1 MPEPANAST
10 EGEEQQEQKPADP
23 FSLRQSRNLERLA
36 KAATKFHRE
45 TSTAASQKSSLWGG
59 SEFGTDLSDEQRA
72 RIQTWNELA
81 SIPESFAGDTATDTG
96 STYGASTLNPET
108 DASTNVTVPDRE
120 DAVSSPSQRFGA
132 GARTSFSQAH
142 GLEDS
147 DSESDFELDF
157 LRNLED
163 LAYKNFASANYS
175 KAEECLRRSVD
186 RSTDDSSPRLTN
198 LKTQLV
204 LCYCVQEKWD
214 AAFAILEI
222 LPKTK
227 TIECLP
233 IYELL
238 QAVALGYQHTSRLE
252 EASKT
257 LKIALQAKRRILGRQ
272 SNGYYLALAHLARI
286 FEDMG
291 DSLEA
296 EVVRHSIPAHITPP
310 VSEASSSTTTLVKS
324 LIDNHELIGKI
335 FVKTDAEASDMPQLP
350 PAKRGL
356 VENAPQLP
364 ARVDSESEELKLE
377 KPGALKCAVASMDD
391 DQVSTIS
398 TTSSTP
404 TYGVVESRP
413 YSTSITR
420 RAVPPPQ
427 PSRGPVITPTEPIL
441 VGQTGATTIIEEPSA
456 LQFRESLMSVTG
468 SLRGG
473 SGTSLATNHVK
484 TQERRLSQRA
494 RNPQSEKPSRRATDP
509 GVVEEQDVPRWS
521 AHRSQSCAETQV
533 FSRGQEEGKS
543 LDIGEHRI
551 ALSLTSTPATRP
563 SPKSPPVIKIPS
575 FVMPTPSM
583 GKYGRIIGPTQ
594 WKVKNKGVSVT
605 HRRYGASIGPR
616 LLLPVNPQLALQ
628 TRPSVAI
635 VCRTDAS
642 VLLAATQGLGS
653 QVFAGATCVSCDAP
667 LATGLRNYRSNIL
680 PLSYHGWFIRPLN
693 ADGVVFSRMSGLL

>member
-1 MPEPANAST
+1 MLIFPPCPKLSVWLFNFVNSVKGVDTKVVNLSEEVTRLSNLLSSVEKTVRKCSSQSLILGHLDDHMWQQIENALVDCKVTVDGLDQVVMRLMNTYDAEASKLTTLAVVNVSLTFRTTSNQDTLFQELQNLKLLIVKTLQVAHLVPEPANAST
-10 EGEEQQEQKPADP
+10 EGGEQQEQKPADP

-81 SIPESFAGDTATDTG
+81 SIPESFAGDTTTDTG

-120 DAVSSPSQRFGA
+120 DAVSSPSQ
-132 GARTSFSQAH
+132 
-142 GLEDS
+142 
-147 DSESDFELDF
+147 SESDFELDF
-157 LRNLED
+157 LRNLEE

-186 RSTDDSSPRLTN
+186 RSTDDSSPRLTS

-272 SNGYYLALAHLARI
+272 SNGYYMALAHLARI

-296 EVVRHSIPAHITPP
+296 EVVRHSIPAHITVP
-310 VSEASSSTTTLVKS
+310 VSESSSSTTTLVKS

-335 FVKTDAEASDMPQLP
+335 FVKTDAEASDTPQPP
-350 PAKRGL
+350 PAQQR
-356 VENAPQLP
+356 
-364 ARVDSESEELKLE
+364 
-377 KPGALKCAVASMDD
+377 
-391 DQVSTIS
+391 
-398 TTSSTP
+398 
-404 TYGVVESRP
+404 SR
-413 YSTSITR
+413 
-420 RAVPPPQ
+420 
-427 PSRGPVITPTEPIL
+427 
-441 VGQTGATTIIEEPSA
+441 
-456 LQFRESLMSVTG
+456 
-468 SLRGG
+468 LR
-473 SGTSLATNHVK
+473 N
-484 TQERRLSQRA
+484 R
-494 RNPQSEKPSRRATDP
+494 
-509 GVVEEQDVPRWS
+509 
-521 AHRSQSCAETQV
+521 
-533 FSRGQEEGKS
+533 
-543 LDIGEHRI
+543 
-551 ALSLTSTPATRP
+551 
-563 SPKSPPVIKIPS
+563 
-575 FVMPTPSM
+575 
-583 GKYGRIIGPTQ
+583 
-594 WKVKNKGVSVT
+594 
-605 HRRYGASIGPR
+605 
-616 LLLPVNPQLALQ
+616 
-628 TRPSVAI
+628 
-635 VCRTDAS
+635 
-642 VLLAATQGLGS
+642 LAAL
-653 QVFAGATCVSCDAP
+653 
-667 LATGLRNYRSNIL
+667 YL
-680 PLSYHGWFIRPLN
+680 PQQS
-693 ADGVVFSRMSGLL
+693 